1 MVSSISFGI
10 DHSPSGA
17 GSMVPPTS
25 AWPSNRIEMK
35 ALRSSANA
43 IARRTSRLSNGGA
56 DELTMMLVETLVG
69 STTQTALGAWD
80 FTSFSNGIVICV
92 GNVMSN
98 LPATNP
104 RIAVER
110 LVVMVN
116 SIPSRCGRPFLKYSG
131 LRTSLMDSL
140 ALNSTNLNGPVPIG
154 LVRMSPGE
162 TWQG

>member
-1 MVSSISFGI
+1 MVSSIAFGI
-10 DHSPSGA
+10 AHSPSGA

-43 IARRTSRLSNGGA
+43 IARRTSRLSNGGE

-80 FTSFSNGIVICV
+80 FTSFSKGIVICV

-110 LVVMVN
+110 LVMMVN
-116 SIPSRCGRPFLKYSG
+116 SIPSRCGRPFLKESG
-131 LRTSLMDSL
+131 LRSRF
-140 ALNSTNLNGPVPIG
+140 IG
-154 LVRMSPGE
+154 LFVLYY
-162 TWQG
+162 TDYD